1 MGESAAELRR
11 DIENTRADL
20 GMTLDA
26 IGDRV
31 SPSRIVE
38 RRRNRMVYKVRDFK
52 DRIMGSAEHV
62 VDRGRSAGQS
72 VTGAGGNALSA
83 GGDALSSM
91 GESIHDTPDMVRQ
104 KTAGS
109 PLVAGAIAFGFGFLV
124 ASVLPASDAE
134 IQAEQRLVEKAEP
147 IKQEL
152 TEAGKE
158 MAEHLKEPAREA
170 VADLK
175 DTAREGAQ
183 GVTETAR
190 GAAQE
195 TAQHG
200 KEAAQT
206 VQDEARSS

>member
-62 VDRGRSAGQS
+62 VDRGRDAGQS
-72 VTGAGGNALSA
+72 MAGTGGNAI
-83 GGDALSSM
+83 SSM
-91 GESIHDTPDMVRQ
+91 QETLSDTPDMVRQ

-158 MAEHLKEPAREA
+158 VADHLKEPARAA

-183 GVTETAR
+183 DVTETAK

-200 KEAAQT
+200 KEAAQA
-206 VQDEARSS
+206 VKDEARSS

>member
-52 DRIMGSAEHV
+52 DRIMGSAEHAM
-62 VDRGRSAGQS
+62 DRGRDAGHS
-72 VTGAGGNALSA
+72 MTGASGNALSSV
-83 GGDALSSM
+83 GDTISDM
-91 GESIHDTPDMVRQ
+91 PDMVRQ
-104 KTAGS
+104 NTAGS

-124 ASVLPASDAE
+124 ASVLPASEAE
-134 IQAEQRLVEKAEP
+134 IHAEQRLVEKAEP
-147 IKQEL
+147 LKHEL

-158 MAEHLKEPAREA
+158 MADHLKEPAREA
-170 VADLK
+170 VSEVK
-175 DTAREGAQ
+175 ETAREGAQ
-183 GVTETAR
+183 DVTQSAKD
-190 GAAQE
+190 AAQQ
-195 TAQHG
+195 TAQQG

-206 VQDEARSS
+206 VKDEARSS

>member
-52 DRIMGSAEHV
+52 DRIMGSAEHAM
-62 VDRGRSAGQS
+62 DRSRDARHSMTDAS
-72 VTGAGGNALSA
+72 GN
-83 GGDALSSM
+83 ALSSM
-91 GESIHDTPDMVRQ
+91 GETISDTPDMVRQ

-124 ASVLPASDAE
+124 ASVLPASEAE

-158 MAEHLKEPAREA
+158 VADHLKEPAREA
-170 VADLK
+170 VAEVK
-175 DTAREGAQ
+175 ETAREGAQ
-183 GVTETAR
+183 DVTESAK
-190 GAAQE
+190 GAAQQ
-195 TAQHG
+195 TAQQG

-206 VQDEARSS
+206 VKDEARSS